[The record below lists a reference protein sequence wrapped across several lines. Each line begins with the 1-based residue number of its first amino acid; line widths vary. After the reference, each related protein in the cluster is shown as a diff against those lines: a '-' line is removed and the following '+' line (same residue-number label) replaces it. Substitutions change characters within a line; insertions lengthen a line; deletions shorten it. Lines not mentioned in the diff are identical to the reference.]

1 MEHDKKT
8 KLAKTVWDFFSAS
21 NPGLPIFST
30 VMTQLKGWTWNVS
43 TSLHFDG
50 GIYVSRG
57 HMPTGGTHA
66 HARVRAQ
73 SSTASVV
80 SQDWCVRHTH
90 VFSGFYVGKKCV
102 CVRARPLG
110 GG

>member
-1 MEHDKKT
+1 
-8 KLAKTVWDFFSAS
+8 
-21 NPGLPIFST
+21 
-30 VMTQLKGWTWNVS
+30 MTQLKGWTWNVS
-43 TSLHFDG
+43 ASFHFDG

-66 HARVRAQ
+66 HARGRAQ

-80 SQDWCVRHTH
+80 FSGLVCEAHTH

-102 CVRARPLG
+102 
-110 GG
+110 